1 MKREIKF
8 RGKRLD
14 NGDWVE
20 GDLLKN
26 VIGVCYI
33 VSGISDNS
41 ESEIITLRYN
51 RVDPETVGYY
61 TGLKDKKG
69 VNIYEGD
76 IINVRFGPNESL
88 IPMQV
93 LFKYGSWC
101 IKEYWDDTL
110 HDIYSYEDEIEG
122 VIGNIFDSPEL
133 LKTE

>member
-1 MKREIKF
+1 M
-8 RGKRLD
+8 
-14 NGDWVE
+14 E

-41 ESEIITLRYN
+41 ESGIITLRYN
-51 RVDPETVGYY
+51 RVDPETVGEY
-61 TGLKDKKG
+61 TGLKD
-69 VNIYEGD
+69 IFEDD
-76 IINVRFGPNESL
+76 IINVRFGPNASS

-93 LFKYGSWC
+93 LFKDGSWC

-110 HDIYSYEDEIEG
+110 HDLYSYEDEIEG
-122 VIGNIFDSPEL
+122 VIGNMFDSPEL

>member
-1 MKREIKF
+1 MKREIIF

-14 NGDWVE
+14 NEEWVE

-41 ESEIITLRYN
+41 ESGIITLRYN
-51 RVDPETVGYY
+51 RVDPETVGEY
-61 TGLKDKKG
+61 TGLKD
-69 VNIYEGD
+69 IFEDD
-76 IINVRFGPNESL
+76 IINVRFGPNASS

-93 LFKYGSWC
+93 LFKDGSWC

-110 HDIYSYEDEIEG
+110 HDLYSYEDEIEG
-122 VIGNIFDSPEL
+122 VIGNMFDSPEL